1 MIAQLVPV
9 LLAFGANLDGATGSR
24 GETILAAQREL
35 AAAPGIGAFR
45 ASPLRES
52 VALTPDGPDPLAPR
66 YLNGVAL
73 AETTL
78 GPHELLDLLQAAED
92 RHGRVRGARWAD
104 RTLDIDLILYGG
116 RVVKDDRLTVPHPR
130 AHERDFVLAPW
141 LDLDPDAVL
150 MGHGRV
156 DALLVRIGDT
166 TAPLDRYAGT
176 TALRHGGGT
185 ARSAGETAGGSA

>member
-35 AAAPGIGAFR
+35 ATAPGIGAFR

-92 RHGRVRGARWAD
+92 RHGRVRANRASTRPWPISTASGSRSSQGASTKSRSWA
-104 RTLDIDLILYGG
+104 RGWGTVRRSSLTTL
-116 RVVKDDRLTVPHPR
+116 PP
-130 AHERDFVLAPW
+130 
-141 LDLDPDAVL
+141 
-150 MGHGRV
+150 
-156 DALLVRIGDT
+156 
-166 TAPLDRYAGT
+166 
-176 TALRHGGGT
+176 
-185 ARSAGETAGGSA
+185 